1 MNDNY
6 LPDDM
11 NDDMGFGTSPGGDI
25 NNQNHDQ
32 QQQQQQHVTPNG
44 NNSMQQ
50 QDSNELNEIQKLQLA
65 ERANEIYRQQL
76 KYMQDHLA
84 SLRSLIQDKENII
97 ENLMLR
103 YDLGIIN
110 QDQLRQGGNLS
121 PDEIEMEELRRKA
134 EALAQRTIL
143 ENFELREMV
152 NELRDENFHLRNEIY
167 ELQDKI
173 NRQVLQI
180 NKLEKNA
187 NDSSINN
194 TMTSTSTSH
203 EMGTGMMHYGN
214 VSDDDEDDDND
225 IYGNVEEDE
234 DFIEEHNNNNN
245 HDRGTSITGNDWMM
259 STTSKKLN
267 GRRESKSMDHPANSD
282 EARAKRIERKAK
294 HERKESVKPPNLFD
308 NDPDSDYM
316 DEDAIKKQQ
325 ERANKVRKPS
335 IATPDIYGDQQG
347 STEEDESENDDALNL
362 NSSANQQSG
371 TKRRGSKIY
380 MDAEAMKKRQ
390 QRQQKGHRRDS
401 SVATPN
407 IFANN
412 YDAEK
417 VARDKAKKYAPDA
430 VKKRLE
436 RRAKKVGAAAV
447 KYVKSHR
454 RKESLAEKL
463 LLGPQDFGM
472 EDFDDLKSVDPAKRQ
487 ELKKKARKEQRRK
500 SRQLIKSQV
509 GSKQHYSDEDVQE
522 DKPQRSAL
530 KTRKKMK
537 KSSRNADMD
546 DFDFENK
553 IKSVQMSNNKNRASF
568 KADPIMDDEKKEKHR
583 RDSSAPVINL
593 GFEDPEVLLN
603 FEKLKVKDLEAELE
617 AKLNDLDKVKNERDQ
632 LKKEVSESTNSETKM
647 NEYKQQQQ
655 FIETQLSEAVDSKAK
670 LAQKCAMEIMRLTMI
685 LNTLQQMPKIKEIV
699 QLLIDESAKDS
710 NKNGSLLG

>member
-1 MNDNY
+1 M
-6 LPDDM
+6 
-11 NDDMGFGTSPGGDI
+11 
-25 NNQNHDQ
+25 
-32 QQQQQQHVTPNG
+32 
-44 NNSMQQ
+44 
-50 QDSNELNEIQKLQLA
+50 
-65 ERANEIYRQQL
+65 
-76 KYMQDHLA
+76 
-84 SLRSLIQDKENII
+84 
-97 ENLMLR
+97 
-103 YDLGIIN
+103 
-110 QDQLRQGGNLS
+110 
-121 PDEIEMEELRRKA
+121 
-134 EALAQRTIL
+134 
-143 ENFELREMV
+143 
-152 NELRDENFHLRNEIY
+152 
-167 ELQDKI
+167 
-173 NRQVLQI
+173 
-180 NKLEKNA
+180 
-187 NDSSINN
+187 
-194 TMTSTSTSH
+194 
-203 EMGTGMMHYGN
+203 
-214 VSDDDEDDDND
+214 
-225 IYGNVEEDE
+225 GNVEEDE

-245 HDRGTSITGNDWMM
+245 N
-259 STTSKKLN
+259 KKLN
-267 GRRESKSMDHPANSD
+267 GRRESKSLDHPANSD
-282 EARAKRIERKAK
+282 EARAKRIERRAK

-316 DEDAIKKQQ
+316 DDDAIKKQQ
-325 ERANKVRKPS
+325 ERANKVRKAS

-347 STEEDESENDDALNL
+347 STEEDESETDDALNL
-362 NSSANQQSG
+362 NSSANNQQSG

-380 MDAEAMKKRQ
+380 MDADAMKKRQ

-417 VARDKAKKYAPDA
+417 VARDKAKQFAPDA

-509 GSKQHYSDEDVQE
+509 GTKQHFSDEDVQE

-530 KTRKKMK
+530 KARNKLMK
-537 KSSRNADMD
+537 GSAGRNADVD

-553 IKSVQMSNNKNRASF
+553 MKAAQITNNKKRASF
-568 KADPIMDDEKKEKHR
+568 KADPIMDDEKKDRHR

-603 FEKLKVKDLEAELE
+603 FEKLKVKDLEEELE
-617 AKLNDLDKVKNERDQ
+617 AKLNDLDKVKSERDQ
-632 LKKEVSESTNSETKM
+632 LKKEVDESSMSQNKLIEV
-647 NEYKQQQQ
+647 KQQQH

-670 LAQKCAMEIMRLTMI
+670 LAQKYAMEIMRLTMI